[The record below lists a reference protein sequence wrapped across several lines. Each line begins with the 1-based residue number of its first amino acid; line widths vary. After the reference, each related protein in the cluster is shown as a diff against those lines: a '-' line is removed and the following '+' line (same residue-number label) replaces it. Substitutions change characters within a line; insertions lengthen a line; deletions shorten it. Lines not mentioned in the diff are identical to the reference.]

1 MSQDEA
7 EIVAPVVAEVE
18 QVALEVIE
26 VAAEA
31 KADAVPEETPE
42 VKAAKEEKRR
52 GFQERINKITREKH
66 EVAERAQAE
75 TIRAN
80 KAEDAYQALL
90 KEIKE
95 APLSRD
101 QFATDGEFEAA
112 LHARSGKM
120 AAVEFRRTVAEEASS
135 SASAAHVKAAD
146 ESWNAAV
153 AEATD
158 RIPDW
163 HQVVSSDRG
172 PSTPVMAE
180 QIKEIE
186 NGPDVAYYLAK
197 HPNEAARIAGLSIPA
212 QIREVARL
220 GARLENDVPTRSSA
234 PPPIKPIAVAAKP
247 VVDANADYRA
257 YEAKRNKELGFVR

>member
-7 EIVAPVVAEVE
+7 EIVTPAVAEVE
-18 QVALEVIE
+18 QVIPEVTE
-26 VAAEA
+26 VPAEA
-31 KADAVPEETPE
+31 KAEAAPEETPE
-42 VKAAKEEKRR
+42 VKAAKEEKKR

-66 EVAERAQAE
+66 EIAERAQAE
-75 TIRAN
+75 TTRAN
-80 KAEDAYQALL
+80 KAEEAYQALL

-95 APLSRD
+95 KPLARD

-135 SASAAHVKAAD
+135 SASAAHTRVAN
-146 ESWNAAV
+146 ESWDAAV
-153 AEATD
+153 AEAID

-172 PSTPVMAE
+172 PTTPVMLE
-180 QIKEIE
+180 QIKESD
-186 NGPDVAYYLAK
+186 NGPDIAYYLAK
-197 HPNEAARIAGLSIPA
+197 HPGEAQRIAGLSVPS

-220 GARLENDVPTRSSA
+220 GARLENDTPTRPSA

-247 VVDANADYRA
+247 VVDPVADYRA
-257 YEAKRNKELGFVR
+257 YEAKRVKELFGR